1 MPDSTDSV
9 STTAR
14 GIVLVVDDQ
23 LKNVQVVGGLLTN
36 EGYEV
41 IPATSGEQALQR
53 MTARKPDLVLLDALM
68 PDMNGFDV
76 CGRIRAQFGASAPPV
91 IFLSAADEKDMVVRA
106 LESGGVDYV
115 TKPFNKAELLARVRT
130 HIQLKLARDTAA
142 RAIREKDELMSMV
155 AHDLKNPIGAV
166 RFGAM
171 AVVESGAVT
180 GNSAQ
185 EMMQHIVTTS
195 EDMLAF
201 IERFLSRK
209 AREADIGFVALVPV
223 NLALL
228 MAELDH
234 WQTMARRKKITLTI
248 TPPAAAV
255 KMTTDP
261 RLLNQILDNL
271 ISNALKFTPSGGKV
285 MVHAEVKDGQL
296 ILSIDDSGPG
306 FKDDDLPRLFQDYTR
321 LSAQPTAGESSTGLG
336 LAIAKRHAER
346 LGAELSACK
355 SKLGGACFTLSLMLK
370 PDVS

>member
-1 MPDSTDSV
+1 MPDSTDST

-53 MTARKPDLVLLDALM
+53 MIARKPDLVLLDVLM
-68 PDMNGFDV
+68 PEVDGFEV
-76 CGRIRAQFGASAPPV
+76 CNRIRAQFGAEAPPI
-91 IFLSAADEKDMVVRA
+91 IFLSAADEKDVVVRA

-115 TKPFNKAELLARVRT
+115 SKPFNKSELLARVRT
-130 HIQLKLARDTAA
+130 HIELKLARDAVA

-180 GNSAQ
+180 GRTAQ

-209 AREADIGFVALVPV
+209 AREADLGFVALVPV
-223 NLALL
+223 NLASL
-228 MAELDH
+228 MAAIAH
-234 WQTMARRKKITLTI
+234 WQTTARRKNITLTVM
-248 TPPAAAV
+248 PPAAGV
-255 KMTTDP
+255 KVTTDP
-261 RLLNQILDNL
+261 RMLDQILDNL

-285 MVHAEVKDGQL
+285 AVQAEIKDGQM
-296 ILSIDDSGPG
+296 ILSIEDSGPG

-346 LGAELSACK
+346 LGAELTAGK
-355 SKLGGACFTLSLMLK
+355 SKLGGACFTLRLPLN
-370 PDVS
+370 PVVS